1 MTDPEF
7 PVDGEPTIY
16 TRLTEREALLFKN
29 ILTNEQQARLAAL
42 ELVRLTLGDRPDP
55 SELIRL
61 ASWVLSGADT
71 TG

>member
-1 MTDPEF
+1 
-7 PVDGEPTIY
+7 
-16 TRLTEREALLFKN
+16 LTEREALLFKN